1 MFTFVETHTTCFF
14 FRQSFVYQ
22 ITFEMATNSRFESV
36 STDEV
41 NAFLS
46 LERNKNTVNK
56 TNSDMTFMNL
66 YLKSKDET
74 REINHIPPRDN
85 LKITTH
91 VWIRNSLTTHVNE
104 TCFFSRVARLRKWH
118 VNRLVIE
125 RWKSSVFL
133 NKTSVF
139 FKWTITQILKLV
151 LKLCDILHLVSN
163 EKCLA
168 IARHF

>member
-1 MFTFVETHTTCFF
+1 MSHLNLHVDLKKSDLCCALMLTCVETHTTCFF

-56 TNSDMTFMNL
+56 TNSDMKFMNL

-85 LKITTH
+85 LKIKTH
-91 VWIRNSLTTHVNE
+91 V
-104 TCFFSRVARLRKWH
+104 
-118 VNRLVIE
+118 
-125 RWKSSVFL
+125 
-133 NKTSVF
+133 
-139 FKWTITQILKLV
+139 
-151 LKLCDILHLVSN
+151 
-163 EKCLA
+163 
-168 IARHF
+168 

>member
-1 MFTFVETHTTCFF
+1 MSNHNVTSRSARGSEKSDLCCALMFTFVETHTTCF

-85 LKITTH
+85 
-91 VWIRNSLTTHVNE
+91 S
-104 TCFFSRVARLRKWH
+104 
-118 VNRLVIE
+118 
-125 RWKSSVFL
+125 
-133 NKTSVF
+133 
-139 FKWTITQILKLV
+139 QD
-151 LKLCDILHLVSN
+151 CDT
-163 EKCLA
+163 
-168 IARHF
+168 

>member
-1 MFTFVETHTTCFF
+1 
-14 FRQSFVYQ
+14 
-22 ITFEMATNSRFESV
+22 MATNSRFESV
-36 STDEV
+36 SIDEV

-91 VWIRNSLTTHVNE
+91 V
-104 TCFFSRVARLRKWH
+104 
-118 VNRLVIE
+118 
-125 RWKSSVFL
+125 
-133 NKTSVF
+133 
-139 FKWTITQILKLV
+139 
-151 LKLCDILHLVSN
+151 
-163 EKCLA
+163 
-168 IARHF
+168 